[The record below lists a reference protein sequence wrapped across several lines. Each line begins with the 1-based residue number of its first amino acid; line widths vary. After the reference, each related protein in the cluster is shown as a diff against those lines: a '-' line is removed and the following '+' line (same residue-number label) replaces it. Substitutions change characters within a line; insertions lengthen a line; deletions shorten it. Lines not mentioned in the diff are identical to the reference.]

1 MVYVFCPICDAQ
13 IDVAEGSDGML
24 IECPECG
31 ATLRVIEENG
41 VVDVEEYI
49 PEDEMDTSGEPN
61 F

>member
-13 IDVAEGSDGML
+13 IDVSEDSDGML

-31 ATLRVIEENG
+31 VTLRVIENDG
-41 VVDVEEYI
+41 VVDVEEHI
-49 PEDEMDTSGEPN
+49 PDDELDSSDELG